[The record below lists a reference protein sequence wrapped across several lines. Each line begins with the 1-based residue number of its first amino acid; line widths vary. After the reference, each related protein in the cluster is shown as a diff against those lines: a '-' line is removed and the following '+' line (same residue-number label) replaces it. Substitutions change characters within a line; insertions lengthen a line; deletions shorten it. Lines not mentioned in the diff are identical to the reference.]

1 MKKVFWVTL
10 TMLMMVV
17 IVVIS
22 GCDFRQTN
30 SNKKEEEEISD
41 INKEDITWYY
51 GEWMSATTPRFI
63 LSADEDEVVITHA
76 MNGEIETTRTEAIYK
91 GVDGDVNV
99 LLDNNA
105 IKELFPHLFEDG
117 EVANAK
123 GLLMKDGKFK
133 ENTGRDSI
141 LLSFNMYDPD
151 GNVYDEPININF
163 TRYEDDS
170 YEEEKEEE
178 LERWNSRRK
187 NTQDSDDSDMD
198 EDEGV
203 ESPDSYA
210 EETDEAADFEVID
223 YEDLDTSDPVQN
235 EAKLSGCY
243 IVDNGEIIE
252 FIPHTSE
259 TMQNLQLY
267 LSEGNEEFYEELK
280 ASVIEA
286 SLHTEGKPVSVL
298 EEEEESGKESE
309 KVVLTVQDGEM
320 IYSK

>member
-1 MKKVFWVTL
+1 MKKVFWMIL
-10 TMLMMVV
+10 TMLMM
-17 IVVIS
+17 IVIS

-30 SNKKEEEEISD
+30 SNTKEEKEISD
-41 INKEDITWYY
+41 INEEDITWYY

-63 LSADEDEVVITHA
+63 LDADEDEVLITHA
-76 MNGEIETTRTEAIYK
+76 MNGEIETTCTEAIYK

-99 LLDNNA
+99 LLDDNA

-117 EVANAK
+117 EVDRAE

-141 LLSFNMYDPD
+141 LLSFNMYDAD

-163 TRYEDDS
+163 TRYDDDS
-170 YEEEKEEE
+170 DEEEKEKE

-187 NTQDSDDSDMD
+187 STQDSEDSYME

-203 ESPDSYA
+203 ESQDSYT
-210 EETDEAADFEVID
+210 EKTDEAADFEVID

-235 EAKLSGCY
+235 EAKWLGCY
-243 IVDNGEIIE
+243 IVDNGSIIE
-252 FIPHTSE
+252 FIPATSA
-259 TMQNLQLY
+259 TIQNLQLY
-267 LSEGNEEFYEELK
+267 LTEGNEDFYEDLE

-286 SLHTEGKPVSVL
+286 SLHTKGKPVSVL

-309 KVVLTVQDGEM
+309 KVVLTVQDGETVF
-320 IYSK
+320 SK